1 MNFGVTN
8 PEQILHSNLTG
19 LSTLP
24 LRCSHFTWEIQKKLF
39 STVLLIHTSDYLC
52 YLRRKQTVILLPT
65 LRENVTTLTC
75 ELQNFLRDWSFL
87 RYFKRRR
94 L

>member
-75 ELQNFLRDWSFL
+75 ELQNFLCD
-87 RYFKRRR
+87 
-94 L
+94 